1 LLDPPAPSWARP
13 RRAKDLRASPQR
25 RPGTPPR
32 TGASPDRT
40 RPARPPKPSGSGRP
54 ATRSTRRLLAR
65 SAASR
70 MKTLLRTVPMRRLA
84 PAPRGPSASVTFT
97 NSLHPINQ
105 HRPDAGAAGAGP
117 ARPAAPDPGT
127 KPGLPRMPWP
137 DDRSRRIEDRR
148 QRAAIAA

>member
-1 LLDPPAPSWARP
+1 MGPPPQSQRP
-13 RRAKDLRASPQR
+13 AGQPKT
-25 RPGTPPR
+25 TPRNTAAHRGKPH
-32 TGASPDRT
+32 RT
-40 RPARPPKPSGSGRP
+40 RPAKPPEPFGSERP